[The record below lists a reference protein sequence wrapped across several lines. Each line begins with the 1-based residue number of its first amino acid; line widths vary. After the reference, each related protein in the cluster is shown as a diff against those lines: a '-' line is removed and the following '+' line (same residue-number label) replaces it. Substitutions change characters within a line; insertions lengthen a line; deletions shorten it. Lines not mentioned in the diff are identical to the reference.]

1 MLKGGKPM
9 EDIVDKLVNDILSMN
24 AAIIRSNI
32 KSINNLQNLPGDIAT
47 EINNLLKKLDHSIDE
62 MSKELANDPE
72 LRKTVSDFVSA
83 KSKKLENEGMD
94 KAYVILD
101 RKNRKILK
109 PVLDRIKL
117 LAKQNDEYTQ
127 YLYEIYE
134 TIYLSACPY
143 DVVVVTLT
151 KDNEPT
157 ENLER

>member
-1 MLKGGKPM
+1 M

-24 AAIIRSNI
+24 ADIIRSNI
-32 KSINNLQNLPGDIAT
+32 KSINNLQNLPDDIAT
-47 EINNLLKKLDHSIDE
+47 EINNLQKKLDHSIDE
-62 MSKELANDPE
+62 MSKELVNDPE

-83 KSKKLENEGMD
+83 KSKKLENEAID

-134 TIYLSACPY
+134 TIYLSAYPY
-143 DVVVVTLT
+143 DVVAVTLT

>member
-1 MLKGGKPM
+1 M

-24 AAIIRSNI
+24 ADIIRSNI
-32 KSINNLQNLPGDIAT
+32 KSINNLQNLPDDIAT

-62 MSKELANDPE
+62 MSKELVNDPE

-83 KSKKLENEGMD
+83 KSKKLENEAID

-134 TIYLSACPY
+134 TIYLSAYPY
-143 DVVVVTLT
+143 DVVAVTLT

>member
-1 MLKGGKPM
+1 M
-9 EDIVDKLVNDILSMN
+9 EDIVDKLVNDILSIN
-24 AAIIRSNI
+24 ADIIRSNI
-32 KSINNLQNLPGDIAT
+32 KSINNLQNLPDDIAT

-62 MSKELANDPE
+62 MSKELVNDPE

-83 KSKKLENEGMD
+83 KSKKLENEAID

-101 RKNRKILK
+101 RKDRKILK

-134 TIYLSACPY
+134 TIYLSAYPY
-143 DVVVVTLT
+143 DVVAVTLT

>member
-1 MLKGGKPM
+1 M

-24 AAIIRSNI
+24 ADIIRSNI
-32 KSINNLQNLPGDIAT
+32 KSINNLQNLPDDIAT
-47 EINNLLKKLDHSIDE
+47 EINNLLEKLDHSIDE
-62 MSKELANDPE
+62 MSKELVNNPE
-72 LRKTVSDFVSA
+72 LRKVVSDFVSA
-83 KSKKLENEGMD
+83 KSKKLKNEAID

-134 TIYLSACPY
+134 TIYLSAYPY
-143 DVVVVTLT
+143 DVVAVTLT

>member
-1 MLKGGKPM
+1 MKNELSIP
-9 EDIVDKLVNDILSMN
+9 ELVDFSLDEILS
-24 AAIIRSNI
+24 
-32 KSINNLQNLPGDIAT
+32 KNNLQNLPDDIAT

-62 MSKELANDPE
+62 LSKELVNNPE

-83 KSKKLENEGMD
+83 KSKKLENEAID

-134 TIYLSACPY
+134 TIYLSAYPY
-143 DVVVVTLT
+143 DVVAVTLT

>member
-1 MLKGGKPM
+1 M

-24 AAIIRSNI
+24 ADIIRSNI
-32 KSINNLQNLPGDIAT
+32 KSINNLQNLPDDIAT

-62 MSKELANDPE
+62 MSKELVNDPE

-83 KSKKLENEGMD
+83 KSKKLKNEAID

-117 LAKQNDEYTQ
+117 LAKQNDDYTQ

-134 TIYLSACPY
+134 TIYLSAYPY
-143 DVVVVTLT
+143 DVVAVTLT

-157 ENLER
+157 KNLER

>member
-1 MLKGGKPM
+1 M

-24 AAIIRSNI
+24 ADIIRSNI
-32 KSINNLQNLPGDIAT
+32 KSINNLQNLTDDIAT

-62 MSKELANDPE
+62 MSKELVNDPE

-83 KSKKLENEGMD
+83 KSKKLENEAID

-134 TIYLSACPY
+134 TIYLSAYPY
-143 DVVVVTLT
+143 DVVAVTLT

>member
-1 MLKGGKPM
+1 M
-9 EDIVDKLVNDILSMN
+9 EDIVDKLVNDIFFLN
-24 AAIIRSNI
+24 ADIIRSNI
-32 KSINNLQNLPGDIAT
+32 KSINNLQNLPDDIAT

-62 MSKELANDPE
+62 MSKELVNDPE

-83 KSKKLENEGMD
+83 KSKKLENEAID

-134 TIYLSACPY
+134 TIYLSAYPY
-143 DVVVVTLT
+143 DVVAVTLT

>member
-1 MLKGGKPM
+1 M

-24 AAIIRSNI
+24 ADIIRSNI
-32 KSINNLQNLPGDIAT
+32 KSINNLQNLPDDIAT
-47 EINNLLKKLDHSIDE
+47 EINNLLEKLDHSIDE
-62 MSKELANDPE
+62 MSKELVNNPE
-72 LRKTVSDFVSA
+72 LRKVVSDFVSA
-83 KSKKLENEGMD
+83 KSKKLENEAID

-134 TIYLSACPY
+134 TIYLSAYPY
-143 DVVVVTLT
+143 DVVAVTLT

>member
-1 MLKGGKPM
+1 M

-24 AAIIRSNI
+24 ADIIRSNI
-32 KSINNLQNLPGDIAT
+32 KSINNLQNLPDDIAT

-62 MSKELANDPE
+62 MSKELVNDPE

-83 KSKKLENEGMD
+83 KSKKLENEAID

-101 RKNRKILK
+101 RKDRKILK

-134 TIYLSACPY
+134 TIYLSAYPY
-143 DVVVVTLT
+143 DVVAVTLT

>member
-1 MLKGGKPM
+1 M

-24 AAIIRSNI
+24 ADIIRSNI
-32 KSINNLQNLPGDIAT
+32 KSINNLQNLPDDIAT
-47 EINNLLKKLDHSIDE
+47 EINNLLEKLDHSIDE
-62 MSKELANDPE
+62 MSKELVNNPE

-83 KSKKLENEGMD
+83 KSKKLENEAID

-134 TIYLSACPY
+134 TIYLSAYPY
-143 DVVVVTLT
+143 DVVAVTLT

-157 ENLER
+157 KNLER

>member
-1 MLKGGKPM
+1 M
-9 EDIVDKLVNDILSMN
+9 EDIVDKLVNDIFFLN
-24 AAIIRSNI
+24 ADIIRNNI
-32 KSINNLQNLPGDIAT
+32 KSINNLQNLPDDIAT
-47 EINNLLKKLDHSIDE
+47 EINNLLEKLDHSIDE
-62 MSKELANDPE
+62 MSKELVNDPE

-83 KSKKLENEGMD
+83 KSKKLENEAID

-134 TIYLSACPY
+134 TIYLSAYPY
-143 DVVVVTLT
+143 DVVAVTLT

>member
-1 MLKGGKPM
+1 LKNELSIP
-9 EDIVDKLVNDILSMN
+9 ELVDFSLDEILS
-24 AAIIRSNI
+24 
-32 KSINNLQNLPGDIAT
+32 KNNLQNLPDDIAT

-62 MSKELANDPE
+62 LSKELVNNPE

-83 KSKKLENEGMD
+83 KSKKLENEAID

-134 TIYLSACPY
+134 TIYLSAYPY
-143 DVVVVTLT
+143 DVVAVTLT

>member
-1 MLKGGKPM
+1 M

-24 AAIIRSNI
+24 ADIIRSNI
-32 KSINNLQNLPGDIAT
+32 KSINNLQNLPDDIAT

-62 MSKELANDPE
+62 MSKELVNNPE

-83 KSKKLENEGMD
+83 KSKKLENEAID

-134 TIYLSACPY
+134 TICLSAYPY
-143 DVVVVTLT
+143 DVVAVTLT